1 MERRKSIKHW
11 SFFSARHI
19 RPVSLETVQTLKIRM
34 IFCPMTMEINSKN
47 EESLTS
53 FKRNLRK
60 MILLEEEGRRRRES
74 QSSRKLVSIRVGKIE
89 GITEE
94 PERKIVKEKRR
105 VFEEPKMEYEQE
117 GKVKERIKGF
127 DNRGKAMEERALK
140 GEGGEDFVC
149 LEEKANDVQEEVLEG
164 RGIEDKNIE
173 DERSRIVEECKSS
186 VEKEFCEVE
195 PKYKDECVD
204 EECFKEISVEDI
216 KKSLLAEL
224 DEDKESD
231 MDIINT
237 VVKSENPMQPEQEV
251 IYIDNENASQE
262 VEKSLYGVGCN
273 IYAYDT
279 HYKISDLS
287 KGNLGALASSDEKGP
302 CTHISSSEDH
312 SKELGDG
319 HSEAEMVT
327 YQDPE
332 EEKNEGGWFSSI
344 FGSIF
349 SICCIK

>member
-1 MERRKSIKHW
+1 
-11 SFFSARHI
+11 
-19 RPVSLETVQTLKIRM
+19 M
-34 IFCPMTMEINSKN
+34 IFCPMTMEVNSKD

-74 QSSRKLVSIRVGKIE
+74 QSTRKLVSIRVGKIE
-89 GITEE
+89 GIMKE
-94 PERKIVKEKRR
+94 PGRKIVKEKRR
-105 VFEEPKMEYEQE
+105 VFEGPKMEYEQE

-127 DNRGKAMEERALK
+127 DSRGMAMEEKALEE
-140 GEGGEDFVC
+140 EGTKDFVC
-149 LEEKANDVQEEVLEG
+149 LEEKGSNIQEEILEE
-164 RGIEDKNIE
+164 RVTENKSIK

-186 VEKEFCEVE
+186 VEKEFCEVG

-237 VVKSENPMQPEQEV
+237 VVKSENPMQPAQEV
-251 IYIDNENASQE
+251 IYVDNESTPQE
-262 VEKSLYGVGCN
+262 VEKSPYGVGCN
-273 IYAYDT
+273 IYSYDT

-287 KGNLGALASSDEKGP
+287 KGNLGILSPSDEKGP
-302 CTHISSSEDH
+302 CTHTSSTSDH
-312 SKELGDG
+312 AKELRDG
-319 HSEAEMVT
+319 HSEAEIVT

-332 EEKNEGGWFSSI
+332 EERNERGWFSSI